1 MGSFWCFIVDEV
13 CLFQSFPSSSPTEAL
28 AEVEKKESSL
38 TSLPT
43 EARFMKTKNFT
54 KAKVSL
60 PLPYLVSIQKDNWQL
75 FWERDLKELFQE
87 ISPIRDYAGKEL
99 ELWFLDY
106 KLDEPKYKTDLEAK
120 QNNDSFEAPLRART
134 KLVNLKTKE
143 IKEQEIFLC
152 DFPLMTE
159 RGTFIVNGVERVT
172 VAQLIRSPGAFFT
185 SQRVG
190 GRNNFGAK
198 IIPNR
203 GAWLEFETES
213 SGAIGVKIDRRRK
226 IMATTILRAF
236 GIDKDESIKETFQ
249 DVDRGEIKHIEET
262 LKRDTTHNQAEAFVE
277 IYQRLRPGDLATPDT
292 ARELIENMFFNF
304 ERYDLSKV
312 GRWRMWQRLPKL
324 KSKTELPSPREANK
338 EKKRTSSS
346 SPSKGQKLDE
356 EIKVEDRVLRLEDVV
371 AVLKEIIRLNNTP
384 GAGPDQIDHLGNRR
398 VRTLNELLQNRLRV
412 GLMRMER
419 IIKDRMS
426 TLDIYTLTPIQ
437 MINPRPFMA
446 VVKEFF
452 TSSQMSQ
459 FMDNENPLAELEH
472 KRRLSSTGPGGLT
485 RERAGFEVRDVQ
497 PSHYGR
503 ICPIQTPEGPNIG
516 LVGHM
521 ASFARIN
528 QYGFLETPY
537 FKVEKGKVTS
547 QIHYLN
553 AYEEEKYNIASG
565 AVPINDDGYIVS
577 EKVEARIKG
586 EPGVVERD
594 KIDYI
599 DVSSEQSISIATSCI
614 PFLQNND
621 ANRALMGSNM
631 QRQSVPLF
639 KPEPPLVATGVEK
652 KVAQDSGQVIVAEED
667 GIVTEVD
674 ANHIIIKIQN
684 PKTELPFM
692 EAKVKKRTKS
702 SSSSKIQSKRYDLRT
717 FNRTNQ
723 YTCFHQ
729 KPIVK
734 KGKIVEK
741 GDILTDGGAIAQGSL
756 ALGQNI
762 LVAFMPWRGGNFE
775 DSIIISER
783 LVKDDT
789 YVSIHIERFACDV
802 RETKLG
808 PEITTPDIPNVS
820 EEKLKD
826 LDGEGIIRVGAE
838 VGPNDI
844 LVGKISPKGEA
855 DLTAEE
861 RLLRAIFGEK
871 AREVKDTSLSME
883 HGKRGRIVGVK
894 VFSREL
900 GHKLEPGVIKKI
912 EVEIAQLRE
921 IKAGDKLAGRHGNK
935 GVISKVLPVEEM
947 PFMADGT
954 PVDII
959 LNPLSVASRMNL
971 GQILETHLGWAAK
984 VLGHQAISPALAGA
998 NETDIKKELKEAGL
1012 PEDGKIILYD
1022 GRTGLPF
1029 PKKITVGYIYMMK
1042 LIHMVEDKIHMR
1054 SIGPYSLITQQPLG
1068 GKAQFGGQRFGEMEV
1083 WALEGYGA
1091 GHILQEMLTIKSDDV
1106 TGRAATYEAILKGEE
1121 IKTPNIPASFNLLV
1135 AELKSLG
1142 LNVEVKE
1149 KRES

>member
-1 MGSFWCFIVDEV
+1 MDSLKI
-13 CLFQSFPSSSPTEAL
+13 
-28 AEVEKKESSL
+28 KKFGE
-38 TSLPT
+38 
-43 EARFMKTKNFT
+43 
-54 KAKVSL
+54 AKVFL
-60 PLPYLVSIQKDNWQL
+60 PLPYLLGLQKESWKT

-87 ISPIRDYAGKEL
+87 ISPIRDYTGKEL

-106 KLDEPKYKTDLEAK
+106 KLDESKYKTDLEAK
-120 QNNDSFEAPLRART
+120 QNNDSYEASLRVKT

-143 IKEQEIFLC
+143 IKEQEVFLT

-159 RGTFIVNGVERVT
+159 RGTFIVNGVERV
-172 VAQLIRSPGAFFT
+172 VISQLIRSPGAFFT
-185 SQRVG
+185 AQTTG
-190 GRNNFGAK
+190 GKNYFGAK

-203 GAWLEFETES
+203 GAWLEFETDA
-213 SGAIGVKIDRRRK
+213 SGFIGVKIDRRRK
-226 IMATTILRAF
+226 IAASTLLRAF
-236 GIDKDESIKETFQ
+236 GVDKDLAIKELFQ
-249 DVDRGEIKHIEET
+249 DLDIDPEIKYIGET
-262 LKRDTTHNQAEAFVE
+262 LSKDATHNQAEALVE
-277 IYQRLRPGDLATPDT
+277 IYQRLRPGDMATPDT
-292 ARELIENMFFNF
+292 ARELVENIFFNF
-304 ERYDLSKV
+304 ERYDLSRV
-312 GRWRMWQRLPKL
+312 GRWRMGQRLP
-324 KSKTELPSPREANK
+324 ELA
-338 EKKRTSSS
+338 KK
-346 SPSKGQKLDE
+346 G
-356 EIKVEDRVLRLEDVV
+356 EITVVDRVLKLEDVV
-371 AVLKEIIRLNNTP
+371 AVIREIIRLNNDP
-384 GAGPDQIDHLGNRR
+384 EGKPDQIDHLGNRR
-398 VRTLNELLQNRLRV
+398 VRTLTELLQNRLRV

-419 IIKDRMS
+419 IIKDKMS
-426 TLDIYTLTPIQ
+426 TLDIYTLTPVQI
-437 MINPRPFMA
+437 INPRPFMA

-452 TSSQMSQ
+452 TTSQMSQ

-472 KRRLSSTGPGGLT
+472 KRRLSATGPGGLT

-516 LVGHM
+516 LVGHL

-528 QYGFLETPY
+528 PYGFLETPY

-547 QIHYLN
+547 DIHYLN
-553 AYEEEKYNIASG
+553 AYEEERYNIASG
-565 AVPINDDGYIVS
+565 AVPIDEKGNIIPQ
-577 EKVEARIKG
+577 KVEARIKG
-586 EPGVVERD
+586 EPGVSDKD
-594 KIDYI
+594 KIDFI
-599 DVSSEQSISIATSCI
+599 DVSSEQSISIATSLI
-614 PFLQNND
+614 PFLQNDD

-631 QRQSVPLF
+631 QRQSVPLL
-639 KPEPPLVATGVEK
+639 KPGAPLVMTGVEER
-652 KVAQDSGQVIVAEED
+652 VARDSGQEIIAEED
-667 GIVTEVD
+667 GKVIEVD
-674 ANHIIIKIQN
+674 ANHI
-684 PKTELPFM
+684 
-692 EAKVKKRTKS
+692 KVK
-702 SSSSKIQSKRYDLRT
+702 SSKSKVKSYDLKT
-717 FNRTNQ
+717 FVRTNQ

-729 KPIVK
+729 KPRVQTGQRVK
-734 KGKIVEK
+734 E
-741 GDILTDGGAIAQGSL
+741 GDILADGGAISQGYL

-762 LVAFMPWRGGNFE
+762 LVAFLPWRGGNFE
-775 DSIIISER
+775 DAIIISEK

-789 YVSIHIERFACDV
+789 YTSIHIESFSCDV

-808 PEITTPDIPNVS
+808 AEITTPDIPNVS

-826 LDGEGIIRVGAE
+826 LDEEGVIRIGAE

-844 LVGKISPKGEA
+844 LVGKISPKGEV

-871 AREVKDTSLSME
+871 ARDVKDTSLLME

-912 EVEIAQLRE
+912 EVEVAETRPIQ
-921 IKAGDKLAGRHGNK
+921 AGDKLSGRHGNK
-935 GVISKVLPVEEM
+935 GVISKVLPAEEM
-947 PFMADGT
+947 PFMEDGT

-984 VLGHQAISPALAGA
+984 NLGYQAVSPALAGA
-998 NETDIKKELKEAGL
+998 TEVDIKKELKEAGL
-1012 PEDGKIILYD
+1012 SEDGKVRLFD

-1029 PKKITVGYIYMMK
+1029 PEKITVGYIYMMK

-1091 GHILQEMLTIKSDDV
+1091 AHILQEMLTIKSDDV
-1106 TGRAATYEAILKGEE
+1106 PGRAATYEAILKGEE
-1121 IKTPNIPASFNLLV
+1121 IKNPNIPASFNLLV

-1142 LNVEVKE
+1142 LSVEVKE
-1149 KRES
+1149 KPKEQEK